1 MKDNDLALNSQKLDA
16 LRDELMKEEEE
27 GGVIRSMDLAKLA
40 SDMQQFMEV
49 RFWVVCVCIY
59 VCVYVWRELSCLLFL
74 LFQRVQRPVP
84 TLCPPSLPCSHV
96 IRIHAHT
103 HTQTQDEFGVTAKQ
117 QGREW
122 LMTRIPA
129 KLFRDY
135 SPRGAL
141 FTVCVCECVCGCGCV
156 DVFYIDFSFPSST
169 CSHSP
174 GHSLSHLHT
183 HTHTLLDPPHRLR
196 PQAAPPMAFF

>member
-16 LRDELMKEEEE
+16 LRDELMKEGEE
-27 GGVIRSMDLAKLA
+27 GGVIRSMDLAKLT

-49 RFWVVCVCIY
+49 SLCVSVY
-59 VCVYVWRELSCLLFL
+59 VCVERERERDLCIFFLFL
-74 LFQRVQRPVP
+74 LSSQPKHA
-84 TLCPPSLPCSHV
+84 CNAPSYSPSDIHDIHIHV
-96 IRIHAHT
+96 YTHT
-103 HTQTQDEFGVTAKQ
+103 HTHTHTHTQDEFGVTAKQ

-141 FTVCVCECVCGCGCV
+141 FTVCVYVCVCMCTCVICGCGCTT
-156 DVFYIDFSFPSST
+156 I
-169 CSHSP
+169 H
-174 GHSLSHLHT
+174 
-183 HTHTLLDPPHRLR
+183 
-196 PQAAPPMAFF
+196 